1 MQKNNRASG
10 TNAESIAEEF
20 LKTKGMKTVQ
30 KNFHFGRNG
39 EIDLVMNDGET
50 LVFVEVK
57 ARSSDAFGTPES
69 AVTFKKQQTMRTTA
83 QGYLYVKNI
92 QNRECRFDVVAIVFK
107 NGEPEIRHIPNA
119 F

>member
-1 MQKNNRASG
+1 MQKNNRTTG
-10 TNAESIAEEF
+10 TNAETIAEEF
-20 LKTKGMKTVQ
+20 LKEKGMTTVM

-39 EIDLVMNDGET
+39 EIDLVMNHGKT

-57 ARSSDAFGTPES
+57 ARSSDLYGTPES

-92 QNRECRFDVVAIVFK
+92 QDRECRFDVVAIVFK